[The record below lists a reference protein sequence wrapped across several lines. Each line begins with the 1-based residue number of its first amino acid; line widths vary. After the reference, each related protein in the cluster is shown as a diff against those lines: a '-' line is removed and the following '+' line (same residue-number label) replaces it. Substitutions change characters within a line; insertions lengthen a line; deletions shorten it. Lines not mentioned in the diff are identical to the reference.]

1 MRRLW
6 TIHGQNGMLFI
17 ERSVNDSRETL
28 LEEGEK
34 TGSAP
39 STIEGEAFESLL
51 RGHRSRIR
59 GICLR
64 YTGNAA
70 DSEDLVQ
77 EAFLRAYRG
86 LPNFRGESRFST
98 WLYRITVNV
107 CLNWIASRKPR
118 AEAISDDL
126 EIEDPGPSPS
136 ERLEDRQTAAAIR
149 EAVARLPER
158 QRMTLVLRVYEDL
171 SHREISEIM
180 GGSVGTAKANL
191 FFALKNLK
199 KLLGGR
205 P

>member
-1 MRRLW
+1 
-6 TIHGQNGMLFI
+6 MLFI

-28 LEEGEK
+28 LEEGK
-34 TGSAP
+34 KIGSAP

-51 RGHRSRIR
+51 RSHRSRIH

-64 YTGNAA
+64 YTGNVA

-86 LPNFRGESRFST
+86 LANFRGESRFST

-118 AEAISDDL
+118 AEANPDGL
-126 EIEDPGPSPS
+126 EIEDPAPNPS

-180 GGSVGTAKANL
+180 GGSIGTAKTNL

>member
-1 MRRLW
+1 
-6 TIHGQNGMLFI
+6 MLFF
-17 ERSVNDSRETL
+17 ERCVNDSWETL

-34 TGSAP
+34 IGSAP
-39 STIEGEAFESLL
+39 STIGGEAFDSLL
-51 RGHRSRIR
+51 RAHRNRIR

-70 DSEDLVQ
+70 DAEDLVQ

-86 LPNFRGESRFST
+86 LPTFRGESRFST

-118 AEAISDDL
+118 AEPISNEL
-126 EIEDPGPSPS
+126 EIEDSRPSPS
-136 ERLEDRQTAAAIR
+136 ALLEDRQAAAGIR
-149 EAVARLPER
+149 AAVARLPER
-158 QRMTLVLRVYEDL
+158 QRMTLVLRVYGDL

-199 KLLGGR
+199 KILGER
-205 P
+205 R